1 MGKFA
6 KKAFWILGLAYL
18 IDRISYPEKYKK
30 KEPELTMDLKYTT
43 ASGEEKTL
51 SSQTIALTD
60 ADNLS
65 EGDSTLLEDPIAW
78 KKNQKKSSP
87 FVDRG
92 IKYHLK
98 ARGCDDAV
106 KAEDY
111 YRKSVENWI
120 EVAKITHSSADYR
133 QALTICWEGNLVDEV
148 EKHLND
154 WLAEFPKD
162 SDAHSNLARLL
173 HSKGNKD
180 EAKKEYLT
188 AISLDR
194 KNQYC
199 YQELSKIYLE
209 EGDVSKSIEVY
220 KDIINYYADDV
231 DSGIHGGLYEK
242 YIKLCI
248 ERDKL
253 DEVIALIRSVFLKID
268 DLASGKCRPKLFAA
282 QDAWWYPL
290 KRKDFTKQVS
300 EALTREL
307 KLRLKNSDI
316 SYAKRL
322 IDAFDALGETG
333 NNEMQLTLSVLRAR
347 VFRKEKRFNESWP
360 LYNKVL
366 PTCHENKQLSLLYS
380 DMGDQLFEENKVKAS
395 LGMYLYALSLTNNY
409 PAATSGLK
417 KVLKSLDLKDS
428 YESLV
433 ETAKQTKDLDKIKA
447 HVDHLQLKTI

>member
-1 MGKFA
+1 MKNLT
-6 KKAFWILGLAYL
+6 KKVFWILGLAYL
-18 IDRISYPEKYKK
+18 IDRIFYPDKYKK
-30 KEPELTMDLKYTT
+30 KDPELTMELKYTT
-43 ASGEEKTL
+43 ASGEEKTV
-51 SSQTIALTD
+51 STQTIELTD
-60 ADNLS
+60 ADNLR

-78 KKNQKKSSP
+78 KKKQKKSSP
-87 FVDRG
+87 FADRG

-106 KAEDY
+106 KAESY

-148 EKHLND
+148 EKHLNV
-154 WLAEFPKD
+154 WLVEFQND

-180 EAKKEYLT
+180 GAKKEYLT

-199 YQELSKIYLE
+199 YQELSEIYLE
-209 EGDVSKSIEVY
+209 EGDVTKSIEVY

-253 DEVIALIRSVFLKID
+253 DEVMALIRSVFLKLD
-268 DLASGKCRPKLFAA
+268 DLISGKCRPKLFAA
-282 QDAWWYPL
+282 QDAWWYPV
-290 KRKDFTKQVS
+290 KRKDFTKQIS
-300 EALTREL
+300 EAVTREF
-307 KLRLKNSDI
+307 KLRLKNADI
-316 SYAKRL
+316 SYAKKL
-322 IDAFDALGETG
+322 IDAFDGLGQAD
-333 NNEMQLTLSVLRAR
+333 NNEMQLTLRVLRAR
-347 VFRKEKRFNESWP
+347 IFRKEKRFNESWP
-360 LYNKVL
+360 LYNQTL
-366 PTCHENKQLSLLYS
+366 PICHENKQLSLLYA
-380 DMGDQLFEENKVKAS
+380 DMGDQLFEENKMKAS
-395 LGMYLYALSLTNNY
+395 LGMYLYALSLTNNF

-417 KVLKSLDLKDS
+417 KALKNIDLKYS
-428 YESLV
+428 YDSLV
-433 ETAKQTKDLDKIKA
+433 DFAKQIKDLDKIKD
-447 HVDHLQLKTI
+447 HVEKLQLKTV